1 MTGVSGITTRSIR
14 LIRTLIEIIVLAA
27 GWLLGGS
34 VGIGT
39 VLYALTVGTITQFL
53 LPRFAYRGNDAQRE
67 RTVRAGVTQRDARRY
82 GTALRRPPRPELG
95 RHAQGSPGDE

>member
-39 VLYALTVGTITQFL
+39 VLYALTVGAITQFL
-53 LPRFAYRGNDAQRE
+53 LPRFAYRGNDAQRGQ
-67 RTVRAGVTQRDARRY
+67 TARAGVTQRDARQYR
-82 GTALRRPPRPELG
+82 TVLRRPPRPELG